1 MGAGPSSSEHA
12 DKRYDEAEYEPP
24 ESLTSTV
31 VTGVKWKLLSQ
42 VLREGSRLGVGILL
56 ARLLT
61 PAEWGLASMALAVAA
76 LLTTFSDLSLAAAL
90 VQQQRITEEDRST
103 MFWTCLALG
112 IGITALGVA
121 GSGLV
126 ADFFGE
132 PQLKALFAVASIAL
146 IFNAIERVPA
156 ALLSRDLAFRSF
168 DLRQIIATILG
179 SAVAVVLAVFGAG
192 AWAIIGNFL
201 AVSATSAILT
211 WLITDWRPRLVF
223 SSTSFRRLTGFGVP
237 LFGSQLLFY
246 VQTTADK
253 VLIGRFLGPAAL
265 GVYSFANN
273 LMYTPV
279 LNVTYP
285 LQAVLWP
292 VLATI
297 QADSDRMN
305 AAWLRG
311 KRLTVSIIT
320 PAFMTL
326 LVVAPDLIPTLFGPR
341 WEDSVVILQLLCAGG
356 VAYALGSQNWNI
368 LMVRNKVGVL
378 LRLTLLVTVTV
389 VVAVI
394 VGLPW
399 GIVGVAASFAV
410 AQWLLVTPEIWIT
423 SRATGIRLGDMYR
436 ATCSPL
442 PFGFAAAASGYA
454 LRIALVALEVPAFAR
469 VMLVAVSIL
478 VAYLGLAY
486 LGSTPLREEMR
497 RAVRS
502 IRGRRIAA
510 VVGPIA

>member
-12 DKRYDEAEYEPP
+12 DKGYDEAEYEPP
-24 ESLTSTV
+24 ESLSSTV

-42 VLREGSRLGVGILL
+42 LLREGSRLGMGILL
-56 ARLLT
+56 ARLLA
-61 PAEWGLASMALAVAA
+61 PAEWGLASMALVVAS
-76 LLTTFSDLSLAAAL
+76 LLSTLSDLSFAAAL

-112 IGITALGVA
+112 VGVTVVGVA

-132 PQLKALFAVASIAL
+132 PQLKALFAVASIAF

-156 ALLSRDLAFRSF
+156 ALLVRDLAFRSF
-168 DLRQIIATILG
+168 ELRQLIATILG
-179 SAVAVVLAVFGAG
+179 SAVAVILAVLGAG

-211 WLITDWRPRLVF
+211 WLITYWRPRLLF
-223 SSTSFRRLTGFGVP
+223 SWTSFRRLTGFGVT
-237 LFGSQLLFY
+237 LYGSVLLVN
-246 VQTTADK
+246 VQTTADR

-265 GVYSFANN
+265 GVYSFANQ

-279 LNVTYP
+279 LNVAFP

-297 QADSDRMN
+297 QAERDRMN

-326 LVVAPDLIPTLFGPR
+326 LVVAPDLIPTLFGR
-341 WEDSVVILQLLCAGG
+341 QWEDSIPVLQLLCLGG
-356 VAYALGSQNWNI
+356 VAYALGTQNWNI
-368 LMVRNKVGVL
+368 LMVLNKVGTL

-389 VVAVI
+389 VVAVL

-423 SRATGIRLGDMYR
+423 SRATGIGLGETFR

-442 PFGFAAAASGYA
+442 PFAFGAAAGGYA

-469 VMLVAVSIL
+469 VMLVAVFIV

-486 LGSTPLREEMR
+486 LGSTPLRQEIR
-497 RAVRS
+497 QAVRS
-502 IRGRRIAA
+502 VRGRRIAA
-510 VVGPIA
+510 VVGPMA

>member
-1 MGAGPSSSEHA
+1 MGAGTSSSEQA
-12 DKRYDEAEYEPP
+12 DKRYDEAEYAPP
-24 ESLTSTV
+24 KSLTSTV

-42 VLREGSRLGVGILL
+42 VLREGSRLGTGILL

-61 PAEWGLASMALAVAA
+61 PAEWGLASMALVVAA
-76 LLTTFSDLSLAAAL
+76 LMTTLSDLSLAAAL

-112 IGITALGVA
+112 VGVTAVGVA

-132 PQLKALFAVASIAL
+132 PQLKALFAVASIAF

-156 ALLSRDLAFRSF
+156 ALLSRDLAFRSL
-168 DLRQIIATILG
+168 DGRQIIATILG
-179 SAVAVVLAVFGAG
+179 SAVAVVLAVLGAG

-201 AVSATSAILT
+201 TVAATSAVLT
-211 WLITDWRPRLVF
+211 WLITYWRPRLVF
-223 SSTSFRRLTGFGVP
+223 SWTSFRRLTGFGIT
-237 LFGSQLLFY
+237 LFGSVLLFNLR
-246 VQTTADK
+246 TTADRL
-253 VLIGRFLGPAAL
+253 LIGRFLGPAPL
-265 GVYSFANN
+265 GMYSFANQ
-273 LMYTPV
+273 LMFTPV
-279 LNVTYP
+279 LNVSYP
-285 LQAVLWP
+285 LQAVLYP
-292 VLATI
+292 VLATL
-297 QADSDRMN
+297 QTERDRMY

-311 KRLTVSIIT
+311 KRLTVAIMT

-326 LVVAPDLIPTLFGPR
+326 LVTAPDLIPTLFGRR
-341 WEDSVVILQLLCAGG
+341 WEDSIPIVQLLCLGG
-356 VAYALGSQNWNI
+356 VAYSLGTQNWNI
-368 LMVRNKVGVL
+368 LMVLNKVGTL

-389 VVAVI
+389 VVAVL

-423 SRATGIRLGDMYR
+423 SRATGIGLGETFR

-442 PFGFAAAASGYA
+442 PFAFAAAAGGYA

-469 VMLVAVSIL
+469 VMLVAVFIV

-486 LGSTPLREEMR
+486 LGSTPLREEIR
-497 RAVRS
+497 RA
-502 IRGRRIAA
+502 IRRIRERRTAA
-510 VVGPIA
+510 VVLPTA

>member
-1 MGAGPSSSEHA
+1 MGTGTSSSQHS
-12 DKRYDEAEYEPP
+12 DRRYDEAEYAPP

-61 PAEWGLASMALAVAA
+61 PAEWGLASMALVVAS
-76 LLTTFSDLSLAAAL
+76 LLTAFTDLSLAAAL

-112 IGITALGVA
+112 VGVAAFGVA

-132 PQLKALFAVASIAL
+132 PQLQALFAVASIAF
-146 IFNAIERVPA
+146 IFNGIERVPG
-156 ALLSRDLAFRSF
+156 ALLTRDLAFRSF
-168 DLRQIIATILG
+168 DLRQIIATMLG
-179 SAVAVVLAVFGAG
+179 SAVAVVLAVLGAG

-211 WLITDWRPRLVF
+211 WLITYWRPRLVF
-223 SSTSFRRLTGFGVP
+223 SWTSFRRLTGFGVNV
-237 LFGSQLLFY
+237 FASQLLVS
-246 VQTTADK
+246 VQASADRL
-253 VLIGRFLGPAAL
+253 LIGRFLGPAAL
-265 GVYSFANN
+265 GSYSFASQ
-273 LMYTPV
+273 LMVTPV
-279 LNVTYP
+279 LNVAFP
-285 LQAVLWP
+285 LQAVLYP

-326 LVVAPDLIPTLFGPR
+326 LVVAPDLIPTLFGRR
-341 WEDSVVILQLLCAGG
+341 WEDSIPVLQLLCLGG
-356 VAYALGSQNWNI
+356 VAYALGTQNWNI
-368 LMVRNKVGVL
+368 LMVRNKVGTL

-389 VVAVI
+389 VLAII

-399 GIVGVAASFAV
+399 GIIGVAASFAV

-423 SRATGIRLGDMYR
+423 ARAAGIGLTETFR
-436 ATCSPL
+436 ATCAPL
-442 PFGFAAAASGYA
+442 PFAFAAAAGGFA
-454 LRIALVALEVPAFAR
+454 FRIALVALGVPAFAR
-469 VMLVAVSIL
+469 VVLVGGFVII
-478 VAYLGLAY
+478 VYLGLAY
-486 LGSTPLREEMR
+486 LGSTPLREEIR
-497 RAVRS
+497 RAVRR
-502 IRGRRIAA
+502 IRGWRIAA
-510 VVGPIA
+510 VVRPTA